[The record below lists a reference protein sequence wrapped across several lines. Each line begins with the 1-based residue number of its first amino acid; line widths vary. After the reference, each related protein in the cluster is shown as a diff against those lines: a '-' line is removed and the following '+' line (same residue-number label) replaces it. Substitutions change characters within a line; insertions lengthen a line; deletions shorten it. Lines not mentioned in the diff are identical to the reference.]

1 MEGVKVL
8 ETQENTKK
16 VSLICALLMLT
27 IIGGLWIPLL
37 MFVAFAI
44 NALAVITLKSKESFY
59 ILFFIMPFGLIYKY
73 PGVTLSFL
81 TLIEMVMIFVIM
93 TRHKKIKASLFFLL
107 TIVSLYFLMRMNTYY
122 MAIPKLLVT
131 YLTVTVFIKSYEKE
145 SISKYTDYFV
155 WGLILSS
162 IVGVFKES
170 IPSLLSYYSDMNYD
184 YIEGEKTLRF
194 SGLFNDPNY
203 FSIAL
208 ISAMVLLIYLKKYKN
223 YSNGKF
229 YLFFVPLSIMGL
241 LTYSKSFI
249 LIYAFV
255 LVLEVILNLKGQ
267 HKLQSFFEIF
277 LIIVLFIIVFS
288 GEIEIVNKIFSR
300 FTNSQGLTTGRS
312 DIWERYWA
320 VIDSK
325 EVYKWFGLGLDA
337 PYVAEKAAHNLYVE
351 MIYYSGY
358 IGLVLFLI
366 SWIVIVF
373 SSHKNKIRLANIV
386 LLVIVFAM
394 YAFLCGFLNYAYP
407 FYMIFCW
414 IIADINCKE
423 KRNEVFAKT

>member
-1 MEGVKVL
+1 MEGFNVL
-8 ETQENTKK
+8 KTQENTKK
-16 VSLICALLMLT
+16 VSLICALLMFT
-27 IIGGLWIPLL
+27 IICGLWVPAL
-37 MFVAFAI
+37 MFVAFI
-44 NALAVITLKSKESFY
+44 MTVLSVIVFKDEESFY

-81 TLIEMVMIFVIM
+81 TLIEMVIIFVIM
-93 TRHKKIKASLFFLL
+93 ARHKKIKSSLLFLL
-107 TIVSLYFLMRMNTYY
+107 IGVLLYFIIRMNTYY

-131 YLTVTVFIKSYEKE
+131 YLTVTVFIKSYKKE
-145 SISKYTDYFV
+145 SINRYIDFFI

-162 IVGVFKES
+162 IVGIFKEN
-170 IPSLLSYYSDMNYD
+170 IPQLLSYYSDMNYD
-184 YIEGEKTLRF
+184 YIEGERTLRF

-208 ISAMVLLIYLKKYKN
+208 ISAMVLLIYAKKYKN

-229 YLFFVPLSIMGL
+229 YLFFVTLSIMGL

-255 LVLEVILNLKGQ
+255 LLLEVILNLKGQ

-277 LIIVLFIIVFS
+277 LIILLFIIAFS

-320 VIDSK
+320 VINSK
-325 EVYKWFGLGLDA
+325 EVYKWFGVGLDA

-358 IGLVLFLI
+358 IGLFVFLF
-366 SWIVIVF
+366 SWIFIVF
-373 SSHKNKIRLANIV
+373 SFHDNKIRFVNIL
-386 LLVIVFAM
+386 LLVIVFVM
-394 YAFLCGFLNYAYP
+394 YAFLAGFLNYAYP
-407 FYMIFCW
+407 FYMIFAW
-414 IIADINCKE
+414 MIADIDIKE
-423 KRNEVFAKT
+423 KRNENNI